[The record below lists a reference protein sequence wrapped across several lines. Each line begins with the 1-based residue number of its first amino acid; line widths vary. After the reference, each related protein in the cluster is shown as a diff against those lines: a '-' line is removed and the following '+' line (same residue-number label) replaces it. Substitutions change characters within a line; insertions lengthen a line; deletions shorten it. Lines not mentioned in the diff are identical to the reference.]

1 MDSNGDIFKMLEQ
14 GGEVVYVLLGLSVVA
29 LSFFFYCLLVLRRK
43 SLFPKAL
50 VNVAEGISSEQE
62 CAPAEDLC
70 RRSGGPLAE
79 VLLTVLMSRTLGR
92 EEAEALVEGAGRR
105 AAHSISLGVTA
116 LEVIAAISPLLGLLG
131 TVIGMYEVFGRISQV
146 GAQEIHSLSGGIAQ
160 ALVTT
165 IVGLIVAIPSY
176 VAYSYFQRRIEER
189 VLEMERLA
197 VGLMLRVRN

>member
-1 MDSNGDIFKMLEQ
+1 MDSNTDILKMLEQ
-14 GGEVVYVLLGLSVVA
+14 GGSIVYVLIGLSVIA
-29 LSFFFYCLLVLRRK
+29 LAFFIYCVLVLRRK
-43 SLFPKAL
+43 SLFPISL
-50 VNVAEGISSEQE
+50 VKIAEGIRDESE

-70 RRSGGPLAE
+70 RKTGGALAE
-79 VLLTVLMSRTLGR
+79 VLLTVLMSRKLGR

-116 LEVIAAISPLLGLLG
+116 LEVIASISPLLGLLG
-131 TVIGMYEVFGRISQV
+131 TVMGMYEVFGRISQV
-146 GAQEIHSLSGGIAQ
+146 GSNEINSLSGGIAQ

-165 IVGLIVAIPSY
+165 IVGMIVAIPSY
-176 VAYSYFQRRIEER
+176 VAYSYFARRVDDR